1 MLVQHPVIKVA
12 GEQSDPVQL
21 SETVSERFVPAAVT
35 FLQRYRQLEV
45 FEKSCLG
52 SAGNEGRRDAIMK
65 TKTEMPVEDE
75 QFTCAMCE
83 GRETVSVLQS

>member
-1 MLVQHPVIKVA
+1 M
-12 GEQSDPVQL
+12 
-21 SETVSERFVPAAVT
+21 
-35 FLQRYRQLEV
+35 
-45 FEKSCLG
+45 
-52 SAGNEGRRDAIMK
+52 MK